1 MTWGGPW
8 GPEADELVRR
18 LEAQGVR
25 LRLNGDRL
33 VVNGPVGVLT
43 EAQLAELRARRLD
56 VIAYLQGDRSRGVRR
71 LESGAVAWLA
81 RPPPKERPTTAI
93 ME

>member
-1 MTWGGPW
+1 MTWSGPW

-25 LRLNGDRL
+25 LRLNRERL

-56 VIAYLQGDRSRGVRR
+56 LIAYLQGDRSRGVRR
-71 LESGAVAWLA
+71 LKGGSVAWLA
-81 RPPPKERPTTAI
+81 KPPPEERPTTAI